1 MLQEEEELRFIED
14 LNSTLMLDT
23 EKHTTTNVAA
33 AETNVWDAV
42 LSLYKARYD
51 LVTRIT
57 SVSDTEIRK
66 ECQEQIDDIDHR
78 VEYLTE
84 L

>member
-1 MLQEEEELRFIED
+1 
-14 LNSTLMLDT
+14 MLDT
-23 EKHTTTNVAA
+23 VKHTTTNVEATG
-33 AETNVWDAV
+33 TNVWDAV

-51 LVTRIT
+51 LVIRIT
-57 SVSDTEIRK
+57 SVQDPEIKK

>member
-1 MLQEEEELRFIED
+1 MDGTIQRKED
-14 LNSTLMLDT
+14 QDVKTITMLDT
-23 EKHTTTNVAA
+23 EHKHTTNVAA
-33 AETNVWDAV
+33 AETNVWDAI

-51 LVTRIT
+51 LVIRIT
-57 SVSDTEIRK
+57 SVQDPEIRK